1 MQEAAERVGKKVRV
15 HIKLET
21 GMNRL
26 GAHTDGELLQLARE
40 LKKCDMVQA

>member
-1 MQEAAERVGKKVRV
+1 MQLAAKSVGKKARV

-26 GAHTDGELLQLARE
+26 GAHAVGELVGLGRA
-40 LKKCDMVQA
+40 LK